1 MNKLTP
7 RAFEQIGRDLFGHPW
22 AESLARA
29 LDVPP
34 KQPLRY
40 AQGGVEIPRDV
51 QLAMLYLAGHPE
63 EAQAHGRP
71 PPAEART

>member
-40 AQGGVEIPRDV
+40 AQGGVEIASSRKASSKDR
-51 QLAMLYLAGHPE
+51 A
-63 EAQAHGRP
+63 
-71 PPAEART
+71 